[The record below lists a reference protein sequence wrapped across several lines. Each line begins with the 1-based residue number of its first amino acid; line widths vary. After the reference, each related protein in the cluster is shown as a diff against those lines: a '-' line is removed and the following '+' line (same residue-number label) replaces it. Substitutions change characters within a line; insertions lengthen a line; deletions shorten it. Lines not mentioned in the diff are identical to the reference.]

1 MVREHRAGGDHLVL
15 LDDAPPR
22 RVRLPA
28 LVLLEEGDRHHLLEA
43 RRLHFPLLERS
54 EFGHLLLAFA
64 DAVGH
69 ARLGDGVV
77 VGLVHL
83 VEGHDLQVVWVPD
96 RAVRVRDVHVCE
108 LVFSE
113 RCPQHLDEPERV
125 ALDGGAGAGAGA
137 VGCSSDSAVGG
148 SGGGRSGGQRRR
160 RRRRLR
166 QATRHLG
173 EWHRRRRR
181 EQLRAGEQRAL

>member
-96 RAVRVRDVHVCE
+96 RAVRVRDVHVGE
-108 LVFSE
+108 LVLSE
-113 RCPQHLDEPERV
+113 RRPQHLDEPERV
-125 ALDGGAGAGAGA
+125 ALDGAGA
-137 VGCSSDSAVGG
+137 VCSSSDSAVGG